1 VKKERADKLLVDRGL
16 ADTRSK
22 AQAMILAGEVTSGNQ
37 RIEKPGQSVLLDAPL
52 SIKQPPPFVS
62 RGGIKLAAALEHF
75 GIDVTAS
82 CCLDVGAS
90 TGGFTDCLLKRGA
103 QKVVAL
109 DVGHG
114 QLDWKLR
121 NDPRVEVR
129 ERVNARYLHPTDF
142 AERFDFGVADV
153 SFISLT
159 LILPAIIPLLKDG
172 ASIVALIKP
181 QFEVGRHEVGKGGIV
196 RDPAAQQRVVKEIT
210 DCAKSLGLEAAGV
223 IESPILG
230 ADGNREFLGWFIR
243 SLAPQ
248 TEKHNQLKSE

>member
-16 ADTRSK
+16 AETRSK

-82 CCLDVGAS
+82 YCLDVGAS

-103 QKVVAL
+103 PKVVAL

-129 ERVNARYLHPTDF
+129 ERVNARYLDPTDF
-142 AERFDFGVADV
+142 DESFDFAVADV

-159 LILPAIIPLLKDG
+159 LILPAIVPLLKDA

-181 QFEVGRHEVGKGGIV
+181 QFEVGRYEVGKGGIV
-196 RDPAAQQRVVKEIT
+196 RDSAAQQRVVKEIS

-230 ADGNREFLGWFIR
+230 ADGNREFLGWFR
-243 SLAPQ
+243 RCQAPPDEI
-248 TEKHNQLKSE
+248 TSIEK

>member
-1 VKKERADKLLVDRGL
+1 MKKERVDKLLVDRGL
-16 ADTRSK
+16 AETRSK
-22 AQAMILAGEVTSGNQ
+22 AQAMIIAGEVSSGNQ
-37 RIEKPGQSVLLDAPL
+37 RIEKPGQSILLDAPL

-75 GIDVTAS
+75 GIDVTGT

-90 TGGFTDCLLKRGA
+90 TGGFTDCLLQRGA

-129 ERVNARYLHPTDF
+129 ERVNARYLDPADF
-142 AERFDFGVADV
+142 AERFDFTVADV

-159 LILPAIIPLLKDG
+159 LILPAVVPLFKDA
-172 ASIVALIKP
+172 ASIVTLIKP

-196 RDPAAQQRVVKEIT
+196 RDSAAQERVVKEIS

-243 SLAPQ
+243 HWKAI
-248 TEKHNQLKSE
+248 N

>member
-1 VKKERADKLLVDRGL
+1 MKKERADKLLVDRGL
-16 ADTRSK
+16 AETRSK
-22 AQAMILAGEVTSGNQ
+22 AQAMILAGEVSSGNQ

-62 RGGIKLAAALEHF
+62 RGGIKLAAALDDF
-75 GIDVTAS
+75 GIDVTGS
-82 CCLDVGAS
+82 YCLDVGAS
-90 TGGFTDCLLKRGA
+90 TGGFTDCLLQRGA

-129 ERVNARYLHPTDF
+129 ERVNARYLDPADF
-142 AERFDFGVADV
+142 TERFHFAVADV

-159 LILPAIIPLLKDG
+159 LILPAVVPLLKDA
-172 ASIVALIKP
+172 ASIVTLIKP

-196 RDPAAQQRVVKEIT
+196 RDSVAQERVVKEIS

-243 SLAPQ
+243 GQAPQ
-248 TEKHNQLKSE
+248 IESKLMKSE